1 MRKKIKFYFL
11 VFLFSFV
18 LIGCGKDNS
27 KDIIN
32 KLDSKIK
39 NANSYYVDG
48 VMEIINNEDTYTYD
62 VKVSYK
68 KDNYYK
74 VDLVNTLNNHE
85 QVILKND
92 DGVYV
97 VTPSLNKSFKF
108 QSDWPYNN
116 SQIYLLDS
124 IIDDLINDNKIVSKK
139 VDNGYV
145 FSSSVNYPNNKLLYK
160 QNVYIDN
167 KKNITKVE
175 VTDKKDNVQISMKFN
190 KIKFNKD
197 FDDNYFELSNLIK
210 IDSNNNTTNNNSNN
224 NTTNNN
230 SNNNTTNNN
239 SSDTLEN
246 NGSNTDNA
254 SIDNKK
260 NEEKTDSK
268 TKNTATINDVIYPMY
283 LPNNTTLA
291 NKEVIDT
298 KDGQRLI
305 LTFEGDNPFIL
316 VEETAVYQD
325 EGLIIPVSG
334 DLEFLTDVI
343 GVVSDNSLTWESNGI
358 EYYLVSDTVETS
370 ELIEIAQSINVLPV
384 SK

>member
-124 IIDDLINDNKIVSKK
+124 IIDDLINDNKIFSKK

-167 KKNITKVE
+167 KNNITKVE

-230 SNNNTTNNN
+230 S
-239 SSDTLEN
+239 SDTLEN
-246 NGSNTDNA
+246 NDSNTDNA
-254 SIDNKK
+254 STDNKK

>member
-167 KKNITKVE
+167 KNNITKVE

-230 SNNNTTNNN
+230 S
-239 SSDTLEN
+239 SDTLEN

-254 SIDNKK
+254 STDNKK

-334 DLEFLTDVI
+334 DLEFLIDVI

>member
-167 KKNITKVE
+167 KNNITKVE

-210 IDSNNNTTNNNSNN
+210 IDSNN

>member
-124 IIDDLINDNKIVSKK
+124 IIDDLINDNKIFSKK

-167 KKNITKVE
+167 KNNITKVE

-210 IDSNNNTTNNNSNN
+210 IDSNNNTTND
-224 NTTNNN
+224 N

>member
-167 KKNITKVE
+167 KNNITKVE

-210 IDSNNNTTNNNSNN
+210 IDSNNNTTNDNSNN

-230 SNNNTTNNN
+230 SNNNITNNN

-246 NGSNTDNA
+246 NDSNTDNA
-254 SIDNKK
+254 STDNKK

>member
-167 KKNITKVE
+167 KNNITKVE

-210 IDSNNNTTNNNSNN
+210 IDSNNNTTND
-224 NTTNNN
+224 N

>member
-18 LIGCGKDNS
+18 LIGCGEDNS

-124 IIDDLINDNKIVSKK
+124 IIDDLINDNKIFSKK

-167 KKNITKVE
+167 KNNITKVE

>member
-18 LIGCGKDNS
+18 LIGCGEDNS

-167 KKNITKVE
+167 KNNITKVE

-210 IDSNNNTTNNNSNN
+210 IDSNNNTTNNNS
-224 NTTNNN
+224 
-230 SNNNTTNNN
+230 
-239 SSDTLEN
+239 SDTLEN

-254 SIDNKK
+254 STDNKK

>member
-167 KKNITKVE
+167 KNNITKVE

-210 IDSNNNTTNNNSNN
+210 IDSNNNTTNNNSNT
-224 NTTNNN
+224 TTND

-246 NGSNTDNA
+246 NDSNTDNA

>member
-124 IIDDLINDNKIVSKK
+124 IIDDLINDNKIFSKK

-167 KKNITKVE
+167 KNNITKVE

-210 IDSNNNTTNNNSNN
+210 IDSNN

>member
-18 LIGCGKDNS
+18 LIGCGEDNS

-167 KKNITKVE
+167 KNNITKVE

-230 SNNNTTNNN
+230 S
-239 SSDTLEN
+239 SDTLEN

-254 SIDNKK
+254 STDNKK